1 MKRIALLGMPNT
13 GKSTLFNRLT
23 GASAKVGNWPGVTVD
38 LLSAKVLLGTQTVEI
53 VDLPGIY
60 NLHGFAEDE
69 RVARR
74 FLEDN
79 PVDLLLVITNST
91 QLDRQL
97 ALVMQLQELKLPV
110 LLLLGTRD
118 PLVGDAAKAA
128 RRASDLPDLRVETLE
143 SSHLVAVERADEV
156 NALMVAFL
164 RR

>member
-1 MKRIALLGMPNT
+1 MLEAV
-13 GKSTLFNRLT
+13 
-23 GASAKVGNWPGVTVD
+23 ASP
-38 LLSAKVLLGTQTVEI
+38 
-53 VDLPGIY
+53 P
-60 NLHGFAEDE
+60 
-69 RVARR
+69 RVARPVA
-74 FLEDN
+74 LE
-79 PVDLLLVITNST
+79 PEEFRRI
-91 QLDRQL
+91 
-97 ALVMQLQELKLPV
+97 ELPV